1 MHQRYKNPLKNIP
14 FYPSQKKVTKYNKK
28 GTAPSES
35 FDPNGAVK
43 RRNTVFY

>member
-14 FYPSQKKVTKYNKK
+14 FYPSQKKLQYTTK

-43 RRNTVFY
+43 RRNNVFY